1 MGQLQ
6 SLDQITELP
15 GVAADEDF
23 FQELEAKR
31 GFFSALRYP
40 TCHSLLSLEPY
51 TNVSLPL
58 DALPSPHPTSPLT
71 LATPSPSTTAP

>member
-1 MGQLQ
+1 MAVTVQWIGIVANKEELQ

-31 GFFSALRYP
+31 GFFAALRYIYIYHP
-40 TCHSLLSLEPY
+40 
-51 TNVSLPL
+51 VV
-58 DALPSPHPTSPLT
+58 PHTH
-71 LATPSPSTTAP
+71 ANIDRF

>member
-1 MGQLQ
+1 MVGWAGVMANNGKLQ

-31 GFFSALRYP
+31 GFFAALRYLF
-40 TCHSLLSLEPY
+40 TTFSLL
-51 TNVSLPL
+51 V
-58 DALPSPHPTSPLT
+58 
-71 LATPSPSTTAP
+71 TPRTTC